1 MTRFGLRRLAA
12 AFVVLVAL
20 PLPAAPEKWWEAYN
34 RGVKAVNAKSYDVAV
49 AALQSS
55 IAEMPT
61 ESTSARTRKEI
72 ITYVPHFWLGIAK
85 FNLGDMDGALREWK
99 ISEEQGA
106 ISKTEYYPRLR
117 DFVSRAQSEKVRSA
131 QTAATGAKT
140 AADTALSRA
149 LSGQME
155 ALSAGGDRS
164 DTYRAAQRKLQE
176 ALSQFNSAG
185 TDIKAYERAEGVAT
199 QARELFAKA
208 TDDARKQKASRA
220 AVVSKPT
227 PAPPKVIV
235 QPQQVVPTPQPPAP
249 QPPPVVVVEQ
259 PKPQTETAAAVE
271 MIAPAPAKTPEVEL
285 KMPSAPEVTQP
296 APSMTP
302 AIALHL
308 PPATSR
314 DLLQF
319 AYRAYATGDLDLSEK
334 TLSSMLTTSPSS
346 EAYLLRG
353 CARYARAILSR
364 NETLL
369 ADASRD
375 FKAALKLNRALRLDK
390 KTFSPKLIA
399 FFEQVRK
406 AS

>member
-1 MTRFGLRRLAA
+1 MKRFALL
-12 AFVVLVAL
+12 LMIVAL
-20 PLPAAPEKWWEAYN
+20 PLGAAPEKWWEAYN
-34 RGVKAVNAKSYDVAV
+34 RGVKAVNTKSYDVAV
-49 AALQSS
+49 AALQKS

-61 ESTSARTRKEI
+61 ETTSARTKKEI
-72 ITYVPHFWLGIAK
+72 ITYVPHFWLGIAR
-85 FNLGDMDGALREWK
+85 FNLGDIDGALREWK

-131 QTAATGAKT
+131 QSAATGAKN
-140 AADTALSRA
+140 AADAALSRA

-176 ALSQFNSAG
+176 ALSHFNSAG
-185 TDIKAYERAEGVAT
+185 TDIKAYERAEGVAA

-208 TDDARKQKASRA
+208 TDDAKKQRASRP
-220 AVVSKPT
+220 AVIPKPT
-227 PAPPKVIV
+227 PIQPTVVV
-235 QPQQVVPTPQPPAP
+235 QQQQVVPTPQPPAP
-249 QPPPVVVVEQ
+249 QPPPIVVVEQ
-259 PKPQTETAAAVE
+259 PKQQTETVAVVE
-271 MIAPAPAKTPEVEL
+271 MVAPAPTKEPEPEL
-285 KMPSAPEVTQP
+285 KPDPPPPMMP
-296 APSMTP
+296 APSITP
-302 AIALHL
+302 PIALHL
-308 PPATSR
+308 SSATSR

-334 TLSSMLTTSPSS
+334 TLSSILTTSPSP
-346 EAYLLRG
+346 EAFLLRG
-353 CARYARAILSR
+353 CARYARAVLSR
-364 NETLL
+364 NESLL
-369 ADASRD
+369 GDATKD

>member
-1 MTRFGLRRLAA
+1 
-12 AFVVLVAL
+12 
-20 PLPAAPEKWWEAYN
+20 
-34 RGVKAVNAKSYDVAV
+34 VNAKSYDVAV
-49 AALQSS
+49 AALQAS

-85 FNLGDMDGALREWK
+85 FNLGDIDGALREWK

-131 QTAATGAKT
+131 QNAASGAKG
-140 AADTALSRA
+140 AADAALSRA

-176 ALSQFNSAG
+176 ALSQFNAAG
-185 TDIKAYERAEGVAT
+185 TDIKAYERAEGQAT
-199 QARELFAKA
+199 QAKELFAKA
-208 TDDARKQKASRA
+208 TDDAKKQKASRP
-220 AVVSKPT
+220 AVVPKPMPT
-227 PAPPKVIV
+227 PSTIV
-235 QPQQVVPTPQPPAP
+235 QQVVPTPQPPAP
-249 QPPPVVVVEQ
+249 QPPPPVVVVVEQ
-259 PKPQTETAAAVE
+259 PKQQTDTAPAVE
-271 MIAPAPAKTPEVEL
+271 MIAPAPEPAPAVAK
-285 KMPSAPEVTQP
+285 ATQP

-364 NETLL
+364 NEALL
-369 ADASRD
+369 AEATQD
-375 FKAALKLNRALRLDK
+375 FKTALKLNRALRLDK

>member
-1 MTRFGLRRLAA
+1 MKRF
-12 AFVVLVAL
+12 VLILLIVAL
-20 PLPAAPEKWWEAYN
+20 PLQAAPERWWEAYN

-85 FNLGDMDGALREWK
+85 FNLGEIDGALREWK

-131 QTAATGAKT
+131 QSAATGAKS

-208 TDDARKQKASRA
+208 TDDARKQRASRP
-220 AVVSKPT
+220 AVVPKPT
-227 PAPPKVIV
+227 PTPPKVVV
-235 QPQQVVPTPQPPAP
+235 QQQQQVVPTPQPPAP

-259 PKPQTETAAAVE
+259 PKQQTETAAAVE

-285 KMPSAPEVTQP
+285 KTPPAPEVTQP
-296 APSMTP
+296 APAMTP

-334 TLSSMLTTSPSS
+334 TLSSMLTSSPSG

-364 NETLL
+364 NEALL
-369 ADASRD
+369 ADATKD